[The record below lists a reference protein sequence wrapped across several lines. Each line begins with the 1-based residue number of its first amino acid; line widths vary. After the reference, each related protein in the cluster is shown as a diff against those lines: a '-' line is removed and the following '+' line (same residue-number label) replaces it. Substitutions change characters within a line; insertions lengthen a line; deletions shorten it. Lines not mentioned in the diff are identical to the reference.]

1 MFPGIVKFDDNNKAL
16 FDHCKPR
23 YEYFNGK
30 KIEHSIGRFHFND
43 QKSMMSLIVERQ
55 NRDFIALCHSIRGAP
70 MVPPTSYKI
79 YYYLIG

>member
-30 KIEHSIGRFHFND
+30 KIGHSTGRFHFND
-43 QKSMMSLIVERQ
+43 QKSMRSLIVERQ
-55 NRDFIALCHSIRGAP
+55 NRDLIALCHSIRGAP
-70 MVPPTSYKI
+70 MVLPTSYEI
-79 YYYLIG
+79 PSYNI